1 MLGEVVSEPMETF
14 YQILGVDEQ
23 ADASALEAAYSA
35 QRARHSAARFD
46 GLADELRQHAEQR
59 LAMIEQAYAEL
70 ADPERRKRYDAGLIE
85 HRSRPA
91 GRPNRTGITRREIMM
106 SVGGVLVGLLVIA
119 AVWVVAGRSAE
130 PALPPV
136 GEMSRPAPEF
146 DLPALNG
153 GGTIKLSNYRGKVV
167 LVNFWGT
174 WCEPCKEE
182 TPALQAAYQD
192 LQKQGLEIIGI
203 NLYSQETGGDKA
215 VRDFLAPYRV
225 SYPIALDTRGDIARA
240 FQISP
245 IPTSYFIDPSGN
257 IRFVKVGTLK
267 AAEVR
272 ALFERL
278 QPSAL
283 VQP

>member
-1 MLGEVVSEPMETF
+1 MVNY
-14 YQILGVDEQ
+14 YQLLEIDEQ
-23 ADASALEAAYSA
+23 ASSETIAAAYERQRERYRPERVDGLDDELREHAQRRTAELDRAYAVLIDPAQRHLYDAELSA
-35 QRARHSAARFD
+35 QRT
-46 GLADELRQHAEQR
+46 Q
-59 LAMIEQAYAEL
+59 
-70 ADPERRKRYDAGLIE
+70 PV
-85 HRSRPA
+85 
-91 GRPNRTGITRREIMM
+91 GRVQRTGITRREVLM
-106 SVGGVLVGLLVIA
+106 SAGGAVVGLLLIA
-119 AVWVVAGRSAE
+119 VVWIFAGRSAE

-136 GEMSRPAPEF
+136 GEVSRPAPDF
-146 DLPALNG
+146 ALPGLN
-153 GGTIKLSNYRGKVV
+153 GGTIKLSDYRGKVV

-182 TPALQAAYQD
+182 TPALQAAYTD
-192 LQKQGLEIIGI
+192 LQSQGFEIIGV

-215 VRDFLAPYRV
+215 VRAFLDPYGIT
-225 SYPIALDTRGDIARA
+225 YPIALDSAGDIARA

-245 IPTSYFIDPSGN
+245 IPTSYFVDPSGN

-278 QPSAL
+278 QARAA